1 MNAEKVI
8 ELLTKGRLSELLN
21 LAEKD
26 IRETETK
33 KKSGAKEVS
42 RLKKAEKIIKDSR
55 FDYAWKESYEG
66 IEYQCF
72 TDGSI
77 GFMLNDGLNINTK
90 DIPETQSFR
99 LFDTIKK
106 DYKSFNQYT
115 IDRSEVVAYQK
126 INKSK
131 YCGKP
136 GTFTRSTSNVCKIA
150 DSFVS
155 MTLLLNVIDV
165 LGGKITF
172 FVSNNKYDIIVC
184 ESENGI
190 AVLCRKRVGKEKNEN
205 GDPFLQV
212 ANELKEEVTY
222 SETELNK
229 KEDELKYTIQ
239 SENSFTAESKNNCIY
254 YAFNIDENKYYAIS
268 NGEAREISKETYLMA
283 LEQAKLQCQGAA
295 Y

>member
-8 ELLTKGRLSELLN
+8 ELVTKGRLSELLS

-33 KKSGAKEVS
+33 KKSGPKEVS

-55 FDYAWKESYEG
+55 FDYAWEETYEG

-72 TDGSI
+72 TDGCI
-77 GFMLNDGLNINTK
+77 GFMMKNKLNIEIK
-90 DIPETQSFR
+90 DIPNTQSFR
-99 LFDTIKK
+99 LLKAVPK
-106 DYKSFNQYT
+106 DYKSFSQYT
-115 IDRSEVVAYQK
+115 VDRFTVATYQK

-136 GTFTRSTSNVCKIA
+136 GTFINSTSNVCKIS
-150 DSFVS
+150 DFFVS
-155 MTLLLNVIDV
+155 MTLLLNVIDI

-172 FVSNNKYDIIVC
+172 FVSNSKYDIIVC

-190 AVLCRKRVGKEKNEN
+190 AVLCPKRIGSEKNEN
-205 GDPFLQV
+205 GDQFLQV

-222 SETELNK
+222 SENK
-229 KEDELKYTIQ
+229 PEESEEEWKYTIQ
-239 SENSFTAESKNNCIY
+239 SENSFTAESENNCIY
-254 YAFNIDENKYYAIS
+254 YDFNRCENKYYAIS
-268 NGEAREISKETYLMA
+268 NGEIREISKNTYQIA

>member
-8 ELLTKGRLSELLN
+8 ELVTKGRLSELLSI
-21 LAEKD
+21 AEKD

-42 RLKKAEKIIKDSR
+42 RLKKAEKIIKYSR
-55 FDYAWKESYEG
+55 FDYSWEETHEG

-72 TDGSI
+72 TDIAI
-77 GFMLNDGLNINTK
+77 GFMLKNKLNIETK
-90 DIPETQSFR
+90 DIPKTQEFR
-99 LFDTIKK
+99 LFDVIPK

-115 IDRSEVVAYQK
+115 VDRSTVASYQK

-136 GTFTRSTSNVCKIA
+136 GTFIRSKSNVCKIS

-172 FVSNNKYDIIVC
+172 FVSNDKYNIIVC

-190 AVLCRKRVGKEKNEN
+190 AVLCPKGVGKEKNEN
-205 GDPFLQV
+205 GDLFLQV
-212 ANELKEEVTY
+212 ANELKEETTY
-222 SETELNK
+222 SET
-229 KEDELKYTIQ
+229 KEEEPDEVLKYTIEN
-239 SENSFTAESKNNCIY
+239 ENSFTAESENNCIY
-254 YAFNIDENKYYAIS
+254 YDFNRCENKYYAIS

-283 LEQAKLQCQGAA
+283 LEQAKLKCQGAA

>member
-8 ELLTKGRLSELLN
+8 ELLTKDRLSELLSI
-21 LAEKD
+21 AEKD
-26 IRETETK
+26 IRETEIK

-42 RLKKAEKIIKDSR
+42 RLKKAEKIIKGSR
-55 FDYAWKESYEG
+55 FDCAWKESYEG

-72 TDGSI
+72 TDSFI
-77 GFMLNDGLNINTK
+77 GFMLKNKLNIETK

-115 IDRSEVVAYQK
+115 VDRSEVVAYQK

-136 GTFTRSTSNVCKIA
+136 GTFIKSTSNVCKIA

-155 MTLLLNVIDV
+155 MTLLLNVIDI

-190 AVLCRKRVGKEKNEN
+190 AVLCPKRITKEKNEK
-205 GDPFLQV
+205 GDLFLQV

-222 SETELNK
+222 SENK
-229 KEDELKYTIQ
+229 PEESEEEWRYTIQ
-239 SENSFTAESKNNCIY
+239 NENSFTAESENNCIY
-254 YAFNIDENKYYAIS
+254 YDFNRCENKYYAIS
-268 NGEAREISKETYLMA
+268 NGEIREISKNTYQIA
-283 LEQAKLQCQGAA
+283 LEQAKLQCQCVT

>member
-8 ELLTKGRLSELLN
+8 ELVTKGRLSELLSI
-21 LAEKD
+21 AEKD

-42 RLKKAEKIIKDSR
+42 RLKKAEKIIKYSR
-55 FDYAWKESYEG
+55 FDYSWEETYEG

-72 TDGSI
+72 TDGYI
-77 GFMLNDGLNINTK
+77 GFMLKNRINIETK
-90 DIPETQSFR
+90 DIPKTQNFR
-99 LFDTIKK
+99 LFNLIPKNYK
-106 DYKSFNQYT
+106 DFNQYT
-115 IDRSEVVAYQK
+115 VDRSDVAAYQK

-136 GTFTRSTSNVCKIA
+136 RTFIGSTSNVCKISN
-150 DSFVS
+150 SFVS

-190 AVLCRKRVGKEKNEN
+190 AVLCPKRIGSEKNEN
-205 GDPFLQV
+205 GDQFLQV

-222 SETELNK
+222 SENK
-229 KEDELKYTIQ
+229 PEESEEEWKYTIQ
-239 SENSFTAESKNNCIY
+239 SENSFTSESKNNYINYC
-254 YAFNIDENKYYAIS
+254 FSRCENKYYAIS
-268 NGEAREISKETYLMA
+268 NCEIREISKNTYQIA
-283 LEQAKLQCQGAA
+283 LEQAKLQCQGVT

>member
-1 MNAEKVI
+1 M
-8 ELLTKGRLSELLN
+8 
-21 LAEKD
+21 
-26 IRETETK
+26 
-33 KKSGAKEVS
+33 
-42 RLKKAEKIIKDSR
+42 KKAEKIIKDSR

-77 GFMLNDGLNINTK
+77 GFMLKNKLNIETK
-90 DIPETQSFR
+90 DIPKTQSFR

-131 YCGKP
+131 YCRKP
-136 GTFTRSTSNVCKIA
+136 GTFIRSTSNVCKIS

-172 FVSNNKYDIIVC
+172 FVSNKKYDIIVC

-190 AVLCRKRVGKEKNEN
+190 AVLCPKRVGTGKNEN
-205 GDPFLQV
+205 EDQFLQV
-212 ANELKEEVTY
+212 ANEIKGDVTY

-239 SENSFTAESKNNCIY
+239 SENLFTAESKNNCIH
-254 YAFNIDENKYYAIS
+254 YAFNEYENKYYAIS
-268 NGEAREISKETYLMA
+268 RNEIREISKNTYKIA
-283 LEQAKLQCQGAA
+283 LEQAKLKCQDVT

>member
-8 ELLTKGRLSELLN
+8 ELVTKGRLSELLSI
-21 LAEKD
+21 AEKD

-33 KKSGAKEVS
+33 NKYGTKEVS
-42 RLKKAEKIIKDSR
+42 RLKKAEKIIKYSR
-55 FDYAWKESYEG
+55 FDYSWEETYEG

-77 GFMLNDGLNINTK
+77 GFMLKNKLNIETK
-90 DIPETQSFR
+90 DIPKTQDFR
-99 LFDTIKK
+99 LLNVIPKNYK
-106 DYKSFNQYT
+106 DFNQYT
-115 IDRSEVVAYQK
+115 VDRSDVAAYQK
-126 INKSK
+126 INKLK

-136 GTFTRSTSNVCKIA
+136 RTFIRSTSNVCKIS

-155 MTLLLNVIDV
+155 MTLLLNVIDI
-165 LGGKITF
+165 LGGNIAF

-190 AVLCRKRVGKEKNEN
+190 AVLCPKGVGKEKNEN
-205 GDPFLQV
+205 GDQFLQV
-212 ANELKEEVTY
+212 ANEIKGDVTY

-229 KEDELKYTIQ
+229 KEDELKYTIL
-239 SENSFTAESKNNCIY
+239 SENSFTAESENNCIY
-254 YAFNIDENKYYAIS
+254 YDFNRCENKYYAIS
-268 NGEAREISKETYLMA
+268 NGEIREISKNTYEIA
-283 LEQAKLQCQGAA
+283 LEQAKLKCQGAA